1 MMKYNI
7 VDIIGHYKNE
17 YTQDICSTDLFKH
30 IYIYYLGKYIHI
42 CTTYIEVNYMCMYYI

>member
-1 MMKYNI
+1 MKYNI
-7 VDIIGHYKNE
+7 VDIIGHYKNG